1 MRRRA
6 LILFLL
12 CTVLATASFADTLK
26 LTNGKVINGIFV
38 GRSGGGVEFIG
49 PDGLTNTYPSNE
61 VAGVTFGPV
70 TPPKP
75 KPAPHRVS
83 VPAGTLILVRTNE
96 QLDTDN
102 SYTGQVFSVTLMTD
116 LAADGYVVAKSG
128 TRLYGNIVEADSAR
142 RASGTSQLKLQLT
155 QIVLHGQA
163 IPIVTDVFD
172 SKGKSSGKRSARR
185 LFGGAGLGA
194 AIGAIAGNA
203 GMGAAIGAVSGA
215 ALSVVQKGDQV
226 QIPAEAQL
234 SFTLQVPVTLP
245 VAQ

>member
-1 MRRRA
+1 MRLRA
-6 LILFLL
+6 LLVFLI
-12 CTVLATASFADTLK
+12 CTVLVTLASADTLK

-38 GRSGGGVEFIG
+38 GRNQGGVEFIG
-49 PDGLTNTYPSNE
+49 PDGLTQTYPSSE

-75 KPAPHRVS
+75 KPTPHRVS
-83 VPAGTLILVRTNE
+83 VPAGTAILVRTDE
-96 QLDTDN
+96 QLDTDKAY
-102 SYTGQVFSVTLMTD
+102 SGQVFSVTLMTD
-116 LAADGYVVAKSG
+116 MAADGYVVAKTG
-128 TRLYGNIVEADSAR
+128 TRLYGNVVEADSAR

-155 QIVLHGQA
+155 QIIIHGQA

-185 LFGGAGLGA
+185 LLGGAGLGA

-215 ALSVVQKGDQV
+215 TLSVVQKGDQV
-226 QIPAEAQL
+226 EIPAEAQL

-245 VAQ
+245 VER